1 MSRWN
6 STRKMWE
13 YGEGGSVSF
22 LGGGVVW
29 VPPLFFFK

>member
-22 LGGGVVW
+22 WGVVW